1 MHQQQISLSVELYPV
16 SKRSYPAVDIFA
28 EVSRKLLKQLPPVK
42 PQDRGLRVTNVRD
55 IDQ

>member
-28 EVSRKLLKQLPPVK
+28 EVSRKCLKPLPPVK